1 MNLHQ
6 ISTALRCPSLIH
18 RVDDLLREVPQ
29 DSILGLQIASGMALN
44 RPRMVIADLTQQMAD
59 NREGVE
65 RVIGRKLM
73 ELIDEYNGL

>member
-1 MNLHQ
+1 MNLNL
-6 ISTALRCPSLIH
+6 TLRNPFLIH
-18 RVDDLLREVPQ
+18 RIDDLLREVPTT
-29 DSILGLQIASGMALN
+29 SFLGLQIASGMALN
-44 RPRMVIADLTQQMAD
+44 RPRMVIADLTQQMLD